1 MGFLLYSAGMN
12 IKLLLI
18 LLICDLCPR
27 FEGCFLRVCDE
38 ECQRTGNTISPKSL
52 AKMFSPPPSISD
64 GRGFIREMDPPA
76 EEPTQQYTE
85 YQSRVWGTE
94 QYLDRRPRL
103 PYMSIDS
110 EESVDL
116 DGETVEI
123 ATVAELYNSDK
134 ESSRENQ
141 KVFEMMR
148 KLISVLKDEE

>member
-52 AKMFSPPPSISD
+52 AKMFSPPPSYISD

-85 YQSRVWGTE
+85 YQSR
-94 QYLDRRPRL
+94 
-103 PYMSIDS
+103 